1 MSEYDKQIK
10 EIAEKLAYGDSFLAE
25 ELRPGMYLSVLTSK
39 LADRETVL
47 SIARLKAVDYLD
59 KKGGISGTISYN
71 G

>member
-1 MSEYDKQIK
+1 MSGYDKQIK

-25 ELRPGMYLSVLTSK
+25 ELRSEMDLSVLTSK

-59 KKGGISGTISYN
+59 KKEGISGAISYN

>member
-1 MSEYDKQIK
+1 MC
-10 EIAEKLAYGDSFLAE
+10 
-25 ELRPGMYLSVLTSK
+25 LSVLTSK

-47 SIARLKAVDYLD
+47 SIARLKAAGYLD